1 MINTGTV
8 DPIRYP
14 IGTFQVQPEGALRP
28 MPLYVLTA
36 LYAWHGRHHTAQI
49 VSLRKR
55 KGW

>member
-1 MINTGTV
+1 MGTV

-14 IGTFQVQPEGALRP
+14 IGMFQVQPEGALRP